1 VTVAE
6 LIDRLRAFDPDAR
19 VVVPP
24 HLDGPEW
31 EDVHDLRAVRLCR
44 HVWGGYCDAVLGVG
58 DEPTQPGVA
67 IN

>member
-19 VVVPP
+19 VVVPH

-31 EDVHDLRAVRLCR
+31 EDVHGLRAVRLYLPF
-44 HVWGGYCDAVLGVG
+44 WSGYADAEDGVG
-58 DEPTQPGVA
+58 DEPTQPGVT